1 MIFGS
6 VCSGIE
12 AASVAFKP
20 LGWKAAFFSE
30 IEKFPSRVLK
40 HHHPDVPNHG
50 DMTQFK
56 EWTINEPI
64 KLLCGGTPCQ
74 SFSVAGLRK
83 GLDDARG
90 NLMLT
95 FGEMAAKL
103 RPQWIFWEN
112 VPGVLSSSKGADFG
126 AFLGLISGRTIPVPN
141 GGWGKAGVI
150 PGYKNAYGIAYRI
163 FDAQYFGV
171 AQRRRRV
178 FVVGYLGD
186 WRPAA
191 AVLFER
197 ESMQGHPAPRR
208 ETGKGVAG
216 SLAAGSFTGGAG
228 GRPEGAATGHFQ
240 PASSGLQVPKMR
252 GGERGDMVADLRM
265 VQPRSYR
272 WQNDKSGIVQDEVSA
287 TLRRES
293 ATTDE
298 RSVPAY
304 IVGALDTQ
312 CGFEKATDQ
321 SVRNGHQMTVPHRMV
336 AFGEYV
342 DDETA
347 SAIKARDYKDA
358 TDQVSG
364 VAQTLRGEGFD
375 ASEDGTGRQNLICV
389 HGTQDPCT
397 SETTA
402 FALGRNNGGEN
413 AVAYGVGE
421 KPDLAHCLRSGASKA
436 DKHESTTYVASPVA
450 FAQNTRDEV
459 REMPYVGALAAN
471 AGMKQTSYIRNAM
484 AVRRLTPEEC
494 EALQGFPRGY
504 TNVPDTKGKPA
515 ADGPRYKALGNSW
528 AVPNV
533 AWIARRIDFVEK
545 VKECP
550 FI

>member
-30 IEKFPSRVLK
+30 IEKFPSQVLK

-141 GGWGKAGVI
+141 GGWGKSGII
-150 PGYKNAYGIAYRI
+150 PGYRNAYGIAYRI

-178 FVVGYLGD
+178 FVVGYIGD

-197 ESMQGHPAPRR
+197 TSMCGNPAPRR
-208 ETGKGVAG
+208 EKGEDVAG
-216 SLAAGSFTGGAG
+216 SPADRAGIRSHWDGGPHPSLSQSHNTGGIGQSNQELFSQRGAG
-228 GRPEGAATGHFQ
+228 
-240 PASSGLQVPKMR
+240 L
-252 GGERGDMVADLRM
+252 
-265 VQPRSYR
+265 
-272 WQNDKSGIVQDEVSA
+272 
-287 TLRRES
+287 
-293 ATTDE
+293 
-298 RSVPAY
+298 
-304 IVGALDTQ
+304 VGALDTQ
-312 CGFEKATDQ
+312 CGFEKTTHQ
-321 SVRNGHQMTVPHRMV
+321 SIANGHQMAVSTHRMPP
-336 AFGEYV
+336 FGEYV
-342 DDETA
+342 DDGTA
-347 SAIKARDYKDA
+347 SAMKARDYKDA
-358 TDQVSG
+358 TDLVTYPINTQIAMRHEKLGHGTGMGIGDESDPSFTLQANHSHA
-364 VAQTLRGEGFD
+364 VAHTLRGEGFD
-375 ASEDGTGRQNLICV
+375 ASEDGTGRQNLV
-389 HGTQDPCT
+389 PLVSDTLVSNGDAHSGFRDEKGRVLSQ
-397 SETTA
+397 TA
-402 FALGRNNGGEN
+402 F
-413 AVAYGVGE
+413 GVGE
-421 KPDLAHCLRSGASKA
+421 SPDLGHCLRSGASKA
-436 DKHESTTYVASPVA
+436 DKHESTTYVAAPVA

-550 FI
+550 FL